1 MELQIKILIALLVI
15 VILLFSA
22 AYIVVAVK
30 GRPLL
35 TQRLEDVLD
44 KRVSIGSLG
53 LKLPLGLWVRH
64 LRIEGLG
71 EIDCIYVFPDLP
83 GLLRGKIILNEV
95 KILNPQ
101 ISLSKGLSDKETADI
116 DLRRSHLQKE
126 ERPLRQVVGE
136 KTFLV
141 GTIEESPFDEVIF
154 DESVSRDEE
163 AVSLPV
169 VQPDLPVADTVRKQ
183 HPTSFTIKHLR
194 VEHGVINFIDKLGS
208 EPQEQV
214 NLLVKDVYFDLKNLC
229 LLPQSAVTRF
239 ELKGT
244 VVWQGGLSKGTI
256 YACGWADFHKK
267 DIQARLEIKDIDAI
281 PLYPYYSNWVDLE
294 NARIEK
300 AVLNFTSDIQGEN
313 NEVLA
318 RCCLE
323 LTDIQFRPRPA
334 DETKHKAQRI
344 TFAVLDIFRE
354 LNQGKVI
361 LNFTVKTNMDK
372 PGFKFESI
380 SSAIDEKIAQARGS
394 NGAKIEEVALL
405 PGRLVEDVAKG
416 AGGVG
421 RAIIDGAVSIGRSV
435 TEAILDVLGAGD
447 KESKEIE
454 LQEEKPAEE
463 QDSPIQAVTQ
473 DQFPE

>member
-1 MELQIKILIALLVI
+1 MKLRIKILIAVLVI
-15 VILLFSA
+15 VILLFSV

-44 KRVSIGSLG
+44 KKVSIGSLG
-53 LKLPLGLWVRH
+53 LRLPLGLWVRH
-64 LRIEGLG
+64 LRIEGIG
-71 EIDCIYVFPDLP
+71 EIDRIYISPDLP

-95 KILNPQ
+95 KILSPRV
-101 ISLSKGLSDKETADI
+101 SLSKGLSDKEI
-116 DLRRSHLQKE
+116 
-126 ERPLRQVVGE
+126 
-136 KTFLV
+136 
-141 GTIEESPFDEVIF
+141 IEESPPEEIVSDEP
-154 DESVSRDEE
+154 VSRDQEV
-163 AVSLPV
+163 VSLPAV
-169 VQPDLPVADTVRKQ
+169 LPDLSIADTVRKQ
-183 HPTSFTIKHLR
+183 QPTSFIIKHLR
-194 VEHGVINFIDKLGS
+194 VEHGVINFTDKLGP

-214 NLLVKDVYFDLKNLC
+214 NLIVKDVYFDLENLC
-229 LLPQSAVTRF
+229 LLPQSVVTRF

-244 VVWQGGLSKGTI
+244 VVWQSGLSKGSI
-256 YACGWADFHKK
+256 YACGWADFYKK

-323 LTDIQFRPRPA
+323 LTDIQFRPLPP
-334 DETKHKAQRI
+334 DEFKHKAQRI

-361 LNFTVKTNMDK
+361 LNFTVKTKMDK

-380 SSAIDEKIAQARGS
+380 SSAIDEKIAQTRNS
-394 NGAKIEEVALL
+394 DKIKIEEVALL
-405 PGRLVEDVAKG
+405 PGRLVEDAAKG
-416 AGGVG
+416 AGEVG
-421 RAIIDGAVSIGRSV
+421 KAIIDGAVSIGRSI
-435 TEAILDVLGAGD
+435 TEAILGVLDTGGLRPE
-447 KESKEIE
+447 KTEP
-454 LQEEKPAEE
+454 QEDQPAEE
-463 QDSPIQAVTQ
+463 QDSSIQAVTQ
-473 DQFPE
+473 DQSSE